1 MRLTRYTDYA
11 LRVLIYL
18 GQHPDRLCTIPE
30 IAGAY
35 AISQNHLT
43 KVAYDLGKA
52 GFVESER
59 GRFGGVRLARPA
71 AHISVGAVVRAMEG
85 EACLAGCESCVI
97 AAHCGLASALDD
109 AHQAFLSNLDEVS
122 IATIIRKGKRDVS
135 GSFGPPV
142 MNV

>member
-18 GQHPDRLCTIPE
+18 AQHPDRLCAIPE

-35 AISQNHLT
+35 AVSQNHLT

-71 AHISVGAVVRAMEG
+71 AEISVGAVVRAMEG
-85 EACLAGCESCVI
+85 EECLADCDSCVI
-97 AAHCGLASALDD
+97 AAHCSLSVALDD
-109 AHQAFLSNLDEVS
+109 AHEAFLSSLDKVS
-122 IATIIRKGKRDVS
+122 IAAVMGRRRA
-135 GSFGPPV
+135 PV
-142 MNV
+142 R

>member
-59 GRFGGVRLARPA
+59 GRLGGVRLARPA

-97 AAHCGLASALDD
+97 AAHCGLAGALDA
-109 AHQAFLSNLDEVS
+109 AHEAFLSSLDKVT
-122 IATIIRKGKRDVS
+122 IAAVMGKRAA
-135 GSFGPPV
+135 PAP
-142 MNV
+142 